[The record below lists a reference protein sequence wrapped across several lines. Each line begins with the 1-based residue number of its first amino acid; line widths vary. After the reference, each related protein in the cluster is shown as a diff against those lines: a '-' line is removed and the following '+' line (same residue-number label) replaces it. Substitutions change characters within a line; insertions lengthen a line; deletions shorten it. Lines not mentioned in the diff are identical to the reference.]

1 MTKHFI
7 LKKIEEY
14 MDETLAQGFEFEEIR
29 SLDTEVAE
37 GLFTLIMTDFKKFID
52 HDDEC
57 NFRFDNNSQL
67 N

>member
-1 MTKHFI
+1 
-7 LKKIEEY
+7 

>member
-14 MDETLAQGFEFEEIR
+14 MDETLASGLEFDNENQE
-29 SLDTEVAE
+29 TAE
-37 GLFTLIMTDFKKFID
+37 AIFSVIMNDFKKFIE
-52 HDDEC
+52 HDEEC
-57 NFRFDNNSQL
+57 NIKRHYHIQL